1 MGHADI
7 ESKHE
12 KSLYRLAMS
21 IGSSDKL
28 HSLCHDFLDELSFYT
43 DAVDAAIHLQPS
55 QQITRHLKCHTFT
68 WPISKATSLLNINV
82 LQSLDALLK
91 DSNSTKITAHHPT
104 FSFLISKTQKIN
116 CIYLW
121 KLSTLGFLRV
131 SFSEETNLHPDVLIE
146 LEQIIKRFSNVL
158 ALCLS
163 SKAKEGRISKREKLL
178 EDIVNTYPQPI
189 IAIDQNH
196 KVIVWNNACEKVFGI
211 NAAQVL
217 GTNKQWKTFY
227 PKPRP
232 ILADIVLS
240 NNIDQLDEFYPNIY
254 RKSPFIKGAY
264 EAENFFPKIGAHE
277 YNRWLYF
284 TASRLYS
291 DSGEV
296 IGAIESLIDITERME
311 AESEVR
317 ELNKILEQRTSDLE
331 VINSELNT
339 TMLKLANAEKLASLG
354 KLVAGIAH
362 QLSTPIGNIRT
373 ISSSLHDETQSFI
386 QSITSGNVTKTA
398 LNDFL
403 HSSLQS
409 NQLIEQS
416 TAKAADLISNC
427 KKAAINRNQASRAQ
441 FNLADTLEELL
452 ALRMDSLNK
461 SNIRL
466 RVEVPVQI
474 RLDSFPAAITQI
486 INYLI
491 DNAIMHGFENYS
503 EGLISLKAKL
513 NGNAVSIVF
522 RDNGYGI
529 SPENIAKAFDPF
541 FTAHLQ
547 HEGCGLGLY
556 IIYNLVTGILGGT
569 IELESTEGEYTEIRI
584 LIPATAPYPVHPHN
598 DDYHI

>member
-1 MGHADI
+1 MAHADI

-21 IGSSDKL
+21 IGSSDEL
-28 HSLCHDFLDELSFYT
+28 NSLCHDFLDELSFYT
-43 DAVDAAIHLQPS
+43 DSVEAAIHLLPS
-55 QQITRHLKCHTFT
+55 QQKSRNLESHTFT

-82 LQSLDALLK
+82 LQSLDLLLK
-91 DSNSTKITAHHPT
+91 DTNGTKITAHHPT

-131 SFSEETNLHPDVLIE
+131 SFSQETNLHPDVLTE

-163 SKAKEGRISKREKLL
+163 SKTNSRETSEREKLL

-331 VINSELNT
+331 AINNELNT

-386 QSITSGNVTKTA
+386 QSMTTGNVTKTA

-427 KKAAINRNQASRAQ
+427 KKAAIHRNEATRAQ
-441 FNLADTLEELL
+441 FNLAETIEELL
-452 ALRMDSLNK
+452 ALRIDSLTK
-461 SNIRL
+461 SNTHL
-466 RVEVPVQI
+466 RVNIPDQI

-486 INYLI
+486 ISYLI
-491 DNAIMHGFENYS
+491 DNAIMHGFEDYN

-513 NGNAVSIVF
+513 DDNTVSIIF
-522 RDNGYGI
+522 RDNGCGI
-529 SPENIAKAFDPF
+529 SSDNIAKAFDPF

-547 HEGCGLGLY
+547 HDGCGLGLY

-584 LIPATAPYPVHPHN
+584 AIPATAPYPVHPHN